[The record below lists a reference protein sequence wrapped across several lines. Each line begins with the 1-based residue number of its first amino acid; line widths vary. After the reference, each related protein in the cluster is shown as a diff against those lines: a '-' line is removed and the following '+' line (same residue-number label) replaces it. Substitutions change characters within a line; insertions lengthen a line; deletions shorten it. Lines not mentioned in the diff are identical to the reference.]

1 MVRNSSVLGVV
12 GDYSQHSTLSP
23 LSKMIKE
30 GKQLLKSAEVY
41 IMAKEISSNVFAKRV
56 LEIPEHKVTQ
66 NATAYP
72 NSSSYI
78 DLNIALQINR
88 LRIPPEITFLT
99 PSDPGNAVK
108 WMPAKWTVT
117 ETTFTCKHSR
127 EKRKEKENLRGISI
141 RFRWE
146 REYRAIKKPLIQPRN
161 LRIFPVSF
169 AFKSNQYR
177 KHWIYGVER

>member
-56 LEIPEHKVTQ
+56 LEIPENKVTQ

-72 NSSSYI
+72 NGSSYI

-88 LRIPPEITFLT
+88 LRIPRDHIFNSFRPW
-99 PSDPGNAVK
+99 K
-108 WMPAKWTVT
+108 
-117 ETTFTCKHSR
+117 CR
-127 EKRKEKENLRGISI
+127 EMDARQVNCN
-141 RFRWE
+141 
-146 REYRAIKKPLIQPRN
+146 RN
-161 LRIFPVSF
+161 YVHL
-169 AFKSNQYR
+169 
-177 KHWIYGVER
+177 